1 MALLTENNVKTRI
14 DLSSPQGNASYL
26 IGVANKICKKLG
38 FDHTIIESE
47 MKSSDYVNLVY
58 VFNREFG
65 QLIDLVLIPEV
76 SIEKIKKLEEEK
88 GSKSLVF
95 SSVDINDLGT
105 IYI

>member
-14 DLSSPQGNASYL
+14 DLASPQGNAFYL

-38 FDHTIIESE
+38 FDHTIIEKE

-65 QLIDLVLIPEV
+65 ELIDLVLNGVV
-76 SIEKIKKLEEEK
+76 SVADIQKLEQEK
-88 GSKSLVF
+88 GSQSLVF
-95 SSVDINDLGT
+95 SSVDINNLRN